1 MRFDLHL
8 SCTQL
13 VCHGL
18 QLNIGVIS
26 GEIAYCRDS
35 VRKIASSNIN
45 STKSKDTPTARIS
58 RKKTKKHSFSS
69 AHSIQGHNGF
79 QSVAGLT
86 VRQTLE

>member
-1 MRFDLHL
+1 MWFDLHL
-8 SCTQL
+8 SCTQH

-58 RKKTKKHSFSS
+58 RT
-69 AHSIQGHNGF
+69 I
-79 QSVAGLT
+79 
-86 VRQTLE
+86 